1 MLIFFTIL
9 LPDIYIEDFYRTLIS
24 FDFFSPEDGVKYA
37 DVLEYLLSY
46 RPETRFDVIFSV
58 GPLQL
63 SGPGCVFL
71 QVSASSNFTSPESL
85 IFRNFCTREVFS
97 CTDVSSPSV
106 SIFLHGFSGLL
117 DLR

>member
-71 QVSASSNFTSPESL
+71 QVSASSNFTSPEGTVKLSGIL
-85 IFRNFCTREVFS
+85 GFWRRNRL
-97 CTDVSSPSV
+97 SV
-106 SIFLHGFSGLL
+106 ERRINNLGTCQGA
-117 DLR
+117 D